1 VIQGVIQLVDP
12 FLSIIVFAQLRFC
25 EANTAI
31 LCEHFDLLLDEL
43 HEFASKLLL
52 TSQNAPL
59 WAKRRY

>member
-1 VIQGVIQLVDP
+1 MIQGVIQLVDP

-52 TSQNAPL
+52 TS
-59 WAKRRY
+59 